1 MATTT
6 VRVRGLAELN
16 RDLRRFAEDVSDDL
30 VDGLKEAAEDV
41 RTDAES
47 LALGRIRN
55 MPRSPRWAGMKINV
69 ARGSAAV
76 RMFPKARSRR
86 RPGGG
91 RSNLADLLMDRSMD
105 PALEQ
110 NAAGVE
116 RKVDALLGRLANR
129 NGF

>member
-1 MATTT
+1 MAGA

-16 RDLRRFAEDVSDDL
+16 RDFRRLSKDVSTEL

-41 RTDAES
+41 KTDAQTM
-47 LALGRIRN
+47 ALTRIGN
-55 MPRSPRWAGMKINV
+55 MPRSPRWAGMKLNV

-76 RMFPKARSRR
+76 KMFPASRR
-86 RPGGG
+86 RRGTG
-91 RSNLADLLMDRSMD
+91 RSNLANLLMDMAMD
-105 PALEQ
+105 PALEK

-116 RKVDALLGRLANR
+116 KKVDALLGKLAGE

>member
-1 MATTT
+1 MAAA

-16 RDLRRFAEDVSDDL
+16 RDFRRFSGDISTQL

-41 RTDAES
+41 RTDAEQ

-69 ARGSAAV
+69 ARGNAAV
-76 RMFPKARSRR
+76 RMYPKARSRR

-91 RSNLADLLMDRSMD
+91 RSNLANLLLDRSMD

-116 RKVDALLGRLANR
+116 KKVDDLLGRLASK

>member
-1 MATTT
+1 MGTTT
-6 VRVRGLAELN
+6 VRVKGLAELN
-16 RDLRRFAEDVSDDL
+16 RDLRSFAGDVSKQL
-30 VDGLKEAAEDV
+30 TDGLKEAAEDV
-41 RTDAES
+41 KTDAES

-76 RMFPKARSRR
+76 RMFPAARRSR
-86 RPGGG
+86 GTG
-91 RSNLADLLMDRSMD
+91 RSNLANLLLERSMD